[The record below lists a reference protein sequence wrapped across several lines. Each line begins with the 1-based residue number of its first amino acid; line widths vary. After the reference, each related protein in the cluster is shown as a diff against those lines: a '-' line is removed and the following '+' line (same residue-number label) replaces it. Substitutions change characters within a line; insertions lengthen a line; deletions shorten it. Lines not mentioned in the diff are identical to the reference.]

1 MPPVTTLWNHA
12 RAALLPALMGAA
24 RPGAVVLLSGCGG
37 RAGAPSSA
45 PAQPAQSPSAPAPP
59 AQSPSASAPP
69 PSAPA
74 QSPSASSPSAA
85 PPGERDSA
93 PVASEGLDGVYLRTH
108 EIAVFDG
115 ERWEPLEVDDC
126 LRIRRVG
133 ANQLEL
139 EVQLVAANAH
149 LCSIDGV
156 ASRLRGVE
164 EIYELR
170 PEPADEPCQLRLV
183 VGAERLELVD
193 VEHQCRQY
201 YCGARAGFDGVSFAR
216 TERRPARRGCAD

>member
-24 RPGAVVLLSGCGG
+24 LPGAVVLLSGCGG
-37 RAGAPSSA
+37 RASA
-45 PAQPAQSPSAPAPP
+45 PPSAPSPP
-59 AQSPSASAPP
+59 AQSPSASAQS
-69 PSAPA
+69 PSASA
-74 QSPSASSPSAA
+74 QSPSASSPPAQPSSASAPSAA

-115 ERWEPLEVDDC
+115 DRWEPLEVDDC

-216 TERRPARRGCAD
+216 TERRPARHGCAD